1 MLTGLV
7 LYHGIDSGPEL
18 AGYARAAEQA
28 GFDSIWVTERYF
40 HEETF
45 SLLGHLAAST
55 DRMALGVGVVNPFT
69 RHPALLA
76 MAAATIDRLSAGR
89 MVLGLGRSDG
99 WLIRDRLGLSYESSL
114 SDLERAA
121 GTVRALLSGRSVRIG
136 EATDPVRL
144 AVPPVQSPP
153 RIYLAAIGP
162 RALRLAGAIADGVIL
177 NAYSPVGYVE
187 WAVREIRLAAE
198 GAGRD
203 PHEVEIA
210 CMIVVRLTDDPGPLM
225 PGLRRRVARLL
236 AEPGMGRLLLGR
248 AGLDAGIADS
258 IAALDAG
265 GESEEAAALVPEE
278 LVGRMYVMGSAA
290 ECLGRLDQY
299 RRAGVTHP
307 LLLPRLEDLGRV
319 TRELGPGVARAGT
332 GPPAAT
338 GPPCPS

>member
-7 LYHGIDSGPEL
+7 LYHGIDSGAEL
-18 AGYARAAEQA
+18 AGYARAAEWA

-76 MAAATIDRLSAGR
+76 MAAATVDRLSGGR
-89 MVLGLGRSDG
+89 MVLGLGRSDE
-99 WLIRDRLGLSYESSL
+99 WLIKDRLGLSYERSMGS
-114 SDLERAA
+114 LERAA
-121 GTVRALLSGRSVRIG
+121 RTVRALLSGQSVRLG
-136 EATDPVRL
+136 DGTDPVRL
-144 AVPPVQSPP
+144 AVPPVQRPP

-162 RALRLAGAIADGVIL
+162 RALRLAGAVADGVIL

-198 GAGRD
+198 RAGRD
-203 PHEVEIA
+203 PDELDIA
-210 CMIVVRLTDDPGPLM
+210 CMIVMRLTDDPDPLM
-225 PGLRRRVARLL
+225 PGLRQRVARLL
-236 AEPGMGRLLLGR
+236 AESGMAQLLLGP
-248 AGLDAGIADS
+248 AGLDTGIADS
-258 IAALDAG
+258 IAGLDSA
-265 GESEEAAALVPEE
+265 GESAEAAALVPDE
-278 LVGRMYVMGSAA
+278 LVGRMYAIGSAD
-290 ECLGRLDQY
+290 ECRRRLDEY

-319 TRELGPGVARAGT
+319 TRELGPE
-332 GPPAAT
+332 AA
-338 GPPCPS
+338 

>member
-7 LYHGIDSGPEL
+7 LYHGIDSGAEL

-55 DRMALGVGVVNPFT
+55 DRMSLGVGVVNPFT

-76 MAAATIDRLSAGR
+76 MAAATIDRLSGGR
-89 MVLGLGRSDG
+89 MVLGLGRSDE
-99 WLIRDRLGLSYESSL
+99 WLIRDRLGLPYDRSL
-114 SDLERAA
+114 SDLGRAV
-121 GTVRALLSGRSVRIG
+121 GTVRALLSGQSVRVG
-136 EATDPVRL
+136 NGTDPIRL
-144 AVPPVQSPP
+144 AVPPVQSPT

-162 RALRLAGAIADGVIL
+162 RALRLAGEVADGVIL

-187 WAVREIRLAAE
+187 WAAGEIRLAAE
-198 GAGRD
+198 RAGRD
-203 PHEVEIA
+203 PDEVEIS

-236 AEPGMGRLLLGR
+236 AEPGMGHLLLGR
-248 AGLDAGIADS
+248 AGLDTGIVDS

-265 GESEEAAALVPEE
+265 GDPAAAALVPDD
-278 LVGRMYVMGSAA
+278 LVGRLYVIGSAA
-290 ECLGRLDQY
+290 ECLRRLDEY

-307 LLLPRLEDLGRV
+307 LLLPRLEDLRKV
-319 TRELGPGVARAGT
+319 TGELGPGVART
-332 GPPAAT
+332 
-338 GPPCPS
+338 